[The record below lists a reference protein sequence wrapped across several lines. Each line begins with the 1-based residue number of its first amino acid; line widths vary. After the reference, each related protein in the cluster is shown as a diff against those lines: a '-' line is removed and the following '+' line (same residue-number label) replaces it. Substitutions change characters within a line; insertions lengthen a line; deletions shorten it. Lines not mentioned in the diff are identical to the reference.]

1 MNVSV
6 KWVTLTVLLLGLS
19 MGIALLR
26 NAFGVSESTLW
37 SLIAGVFTGGSFVV
51 AGRLMGLF
59 GKKADDA

>member
-6 KWVTLTVLLLGLS
+6 KWAILTALLLGLT
-19 MGIALLR
+19 MGITVLR
-26 NAFGVSESTLW
+26 NAYGVSESTLW